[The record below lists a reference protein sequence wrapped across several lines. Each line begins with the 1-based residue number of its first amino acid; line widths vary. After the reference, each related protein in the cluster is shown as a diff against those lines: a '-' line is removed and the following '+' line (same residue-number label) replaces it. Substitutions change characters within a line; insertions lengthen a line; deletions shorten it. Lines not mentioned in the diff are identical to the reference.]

1 MADKYAASNG
11 SDDLSAERT
20 GDRLVCPCCSSGL
33 ALRKA
38 NGSWSLR
45 SKQPAAPCRPRR
57 ARCSSTRMR
66 I

>member
-38 NGSWSLR
+38 NGSLVLEIEAAGR
-45 SKQPAAPCRPRR
+45 ALPAGLASRR
-57 ARCSSTRMR
+57 C
-66 I
+66 